1 MLVSI
6 ITPVHNAYN
15 HIEETIDS
23 VLAQTFSDWELIL
36 VDDKSSDDG
45 LQILKEYVE
54 KDSRIKLLKNPQN
67 QGAAITRNKGIEAA
81 QGRYI
86 AFLDS
91 DDLWKPTKLEKQLA
105 FMKQNGY
112 AFTYTA
118 YEKQKGDQ
126 IIGVQEVGEKVN
138 HNDLLKTC
146 SIGCLTVIYDT
157 QKLGKM
163 LMPIISRRQDFAL
176 WLKILKEIPYAYGL
190 NEILSTYRLR
200 SDSISGNKFK
210 AAKYQW
216 RVYRE
221 FENLNFF
228 EAGYYFIHY
237 SFFGVLKTYFHKEKK

>member
-1 MLVSI
+1 MLVSV
-6 ITPVHNAYN
+6 ITPVHNAGE
-15 HIEETIDS
+15 HIEETIES
-23 VLAQTFSDWELIL
+23 VLKQTFQDWEMILI
-36 VDDKSSDDG
+36 DDKSTDSS
-45 LQILKEYVE
+45 LKIIE
-54 KDSRIKLLKNPQN
+54 KYLAQDSRIRLIKNSKN
-67 QGAAITRNKGIEAA
+67 QGAAVTRNNGIEAA

-91 DDLWKPTKLEKQLA
+91 DDLWLPTKLEKQLA
-105 FMKQNGY
+105 FMKKHGY

-118 YEKQKGDQ
+118 YEKLKDGQ
-126 IIGVQEVGEKVN
+126 IIGVQEVGERVN

-176 WLKILKEIPYAYGL
+176 WLKILKEIPFAYGL
-190 NEILSTYRLR
+190 NEVLSTYRLR

-221 FENLNFF
+221 FEHLNLF
-228 EAGYYFIHY
+228 EASYYFLQY
-237 SFFGVLKTYFHKEKK
+237 SVFGVLKTYFHKEKK